1 MSIFSPIRSAIVLAM
16 ASVLSLALQ
25 AQSFQGQQPKPGS
38 LVGTVTD
45 VNGDPVPN
53 ATVVLEAPES
63 NDRRTLVT
71 PESGFFEFTDVKPA
85 TPYQINVTAKDF
97 GDWTSPTVTIDPGQ
111 FKIVT
116 GIQLRIEAERTTVDV
131 HYDPVEVATEQFKAE
146 ERQRIFGIIPNF
158 YVSYEGDSAPL
169 TAKMKF
175 KLALKVSTDP
185 VTVAGIALYSGL
197 QQAGDTPNYGQGAQG
212 FGKRVGANAA
222 GSFSDVMIGGA
233 ILPSLLHQDPRY
245 FYQGTG
251 TTESRIRHALLNPF
265 VCKGDN
271 GISQPNY
278 SSIGGDLASS
288 ALSDAYYPQSNRGV
302 GMVFTNFA
310 IDTGERM
317 VASLL
322 QEFVLGKV
330 TRRGGHMK

>member
-1 MSIFSPIRSAIVLAM
+1 
-16 ASVLSLALQ
+16 
-25 AQSFQGQQPKPGS
+25 
-38 LVGTVTD
+38 
-45 VNGDPVPN
+45 
-53 ATVVLEAPES
+53 
-63 NDRRTLVT
+63 
-71 PESGFFEFTDVKPA
+71 
-85 TPYQINVTAKDF
+85 
-97 GDWTSPTVTIDPGQ
+97 
-111 FKIVT
+111 
-116 GIQLRIEAERTTVDV
+116 
-131 HYDPVEVATEQFKAE
+131 
-146 ERQRIFGIIPNF
+146 
-158 YVSYEGDSAPL
+158 
-169 TAKMKF
+169 
-175 KLALKVSTDP
+175 
-185 VTVAGIALYSGL
+185 
-197 QQAGDTPNYGQGAQG
+197 
-212 FGKRVGANAA
+212 
-222 GSFSDVMIGGA
+222 MIGGA